1 MEIQTKIVN
10 DVTVAEITGEL
21 DGKTAPVAQK
31 QIVPLCQDGGNIILD
46 MSGVTYM
53 SSAGL
58 RLLLSLYRQASAAQA
73 KLALVGLSDDLK
85 DTMSATGFLD
95 YFTVCT
101 TPDEAIAALQQ
112 G

>member
-1 MEIQTKIVN
+1 MEIQTKTVN
-10 DVTVAEITGEL
+10 DMTVAEITGEL

-31 QIVPLCQDGGNIILD
+31 QIVPLCQGGGNVILD

-58 RLLLSLYRQASAAQA
+58 RLLLSLYRQASASQA

-95 YFTVCT
+95 YFTMCGT
-101 TPDEAIAALQQ
+101 LDEGIAALQQ